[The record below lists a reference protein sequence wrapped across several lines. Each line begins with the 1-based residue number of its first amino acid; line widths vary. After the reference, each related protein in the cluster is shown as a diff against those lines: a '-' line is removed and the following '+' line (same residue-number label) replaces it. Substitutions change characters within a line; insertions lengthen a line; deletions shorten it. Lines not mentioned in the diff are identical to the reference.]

1 MGCCVGGW
9 VEGENVRAEGQGGRY
24 YSGGEETGL
33 RSNVRRRVGR
43 GEIGKIK
50 IDIYIAKAKSPI
62 SLVPG
67 LVPLEVI
74 RLIVRRREQGKP
86 QYESAKTTVTF
97 LPSFLPSL
105 PPFIPSLS
113 TSPPSSVRKDR
124 LRHEM
129 KPRYDAVKMTGP
141 FPPLSFSGVYR
152 RSVSRRKE

>member
-1 MGCCVGGW
+1 VRVVGFVEREGMGGEGEGSWARRDGTGWDGMGCCVGGW

-97 LPSFLPSL
+97 LPSFLASL
-105 PPFIPSLS
+105 PPLPLLS
-113 TSPPSSVRKDR
+113 
-124 LRHEM
+124 
-129 KPRYDAVKMTGP
+129 VKTD
-141 FPPLSFSGVYR
+141 FDT
-152 RSVSRRKE
+152 K